1 MARSGRSISLDRNY
15 YRRNRQSR
23 SGERDIDSRRRYRS
37 YSRDSR
43 RRTKKARGRSDSR
56 DRDSHRLHKKRRS
69 IGRKGSYSR
78 SRSRSRSSRR
88 SGSSDYSG
96 SEEGHFEGNKGAFIT
111 NRYEIISELGKGTFG
126 KVYKCLDTKHQDYVA
141 LKVVRSI
148 KRYIH
153 SAKIEAKLCDDVYK
167 KQKEAKSSYCVKMFA
182 HFAFLDHYVLV
193 FETLGLSVYDL
204 VKMNAY
210 TCLPY
215 AYVQSITQQLFH
227 ALVFLESMRLV
238 HTDLKLE
245 NILFVHNTL
254 QDMEVWHRGK
264 LKKIKVPANSR
275 IKLIDFGGATY
286 IDDNN
291 KSTVINT
298 RQYRGPE
305 VLLELDWDYK
315 SDIWGAACIVGEV
328 YDGELFFPAH
338 EELEHFAL
346 IEKVCGH
353 FPPHMLDKCE
363 FTREYFDRKGRVR
376 VKELSRDSTRLL
388 EDTPSIETFFAPHHA
403 QATKTPFHEELCD
416 FMHKVLSIDPA
427 SRLSAQQALDHPFF
441 QTTPPDVKSPS
452 LRVRDK
458 KRDKNDNKLKNFT
471 F

>member
-15 YRRNRQSR
+15 YRGNRHSR
-23 SGERDIDSRRRYRS
+23 SGERGIDSRRRYRS

-69 IGRKGSYSR
+69 IGRRGSYSR

-126 KVYKCLDTKHQDYVA
+126 KVYKCLDTKHQDHVA

-238 HTDLKLE
+238 HT
-245 NILFVHNTL
+245 V
-254 QDMEVWHRGK
+254 
-264 LKKIKVPANSR
+264 
-275 IKLIDFGGATY
+275 IDFGGATY

-353 FPPHMLDKCE
+353 FPPRMLDKCE

-376 VKELSRDSTRLL
+376 VKDLSRDSTRLL
-388 EDTPSIETFFAPHHA
+388 EDTPSLETFFAPHNA
-403 QATKTPFHEELCD
+403 QATKSPFHEELCD
-416 FMHKVLSIDPA
+416 FMHKVLSIDPV

-441 QTTPPDVKSPS
+441 QVTPPDV
-452 LRVRDK
+452 
-458 KRDKNDNKLKNFT
+458 
-471 F
+471 